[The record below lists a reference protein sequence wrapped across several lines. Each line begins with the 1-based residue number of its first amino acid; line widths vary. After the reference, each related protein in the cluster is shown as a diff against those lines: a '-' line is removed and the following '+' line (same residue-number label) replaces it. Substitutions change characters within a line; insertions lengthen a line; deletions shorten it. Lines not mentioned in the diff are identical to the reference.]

1 MYVFETLI
9 FRWREALRE
18 SSGNFEELQELFEI
32 VVKFRDPQVKPR
44 LQKIIERSPK
54 FSELLSSD
62 RIADALIQ
70 GDLLRGIVNWSGVLR
85 DGNFACRI
93 HPAAQ
98 SAIGKQQWVTVSLCV
113 QCCRM
118 VDSVPIW
125 HTISI
130 L

>member
-1 MYVFETLI
+1 MNPSLENFTTGGAILSSVLRSVDRMAKLLFFSIRIAIIPLYVFETL

-70 GDLLRGIVNWSGVLR
+70 GNLLRGIVNWSG
-85 DGNFACRI
+85 
-93 HPAAQ
+93 
-98 SAIGKQQWVTVSLCV
+98 
-113 QCCRM
+113 
-118 VDSVPIW
+118 SV
-125 HTISI
+125 
-130 L
+130 

>member
-1 MYVFETLI
+1 MSHPSHKKRIVVATTIRENTVFETLI

-70 GDLLRGIVNWSGVLR
+70 GNLLKGIVNWSG
-85 DGNFACRI
+85 
-93 HPAAQ
+93 AA
-98 SAIGKQQWVTVSLCV
+98 
-113 QCCRM
+113 
-118 VDSVPIW
+118 DSFSFLSFLKLKKIAKFCK
-125 HTISI
+125 IFFI
-130 L
+130 F

>member
-18 SSGNFEELQELFEI
+18 SSGNFEDLQELFEI

-70 GDLLRGIVNWSGVLR
+70 GNLFRDIVNWSDEAMINNFSFFQLEKKHFLHRNVGHIWFPFRKNVLE
-85 DGNFACRI
+85 
-93 HPAAQ
+93 
-98 SAIGKQQWVTVSLCV
+98 K
-113 QCCRM
+113 
-118 VDSVPIW
+118 
-125 HTISI
+125 ISYKMSNHFDT

>member
-1 MYVFETLI
+1 MNSFVFQFF

-70 GDLLRGIVNWSGVLR
+70 GDLLRGIANWSGA
-85 DGNFACRI
+85 D
-93 HPAAQ
+93 
-98 SAIGKQQWVTVSLCV
+98 QQT
-113 QCCRM
+113 
-118 VDSVPIW
+118 
-125 HTISI
+125 
-130 L
+130 

>member
-1 MYVFETLI
+1 MNPSLENFTTGGAILSSVLRRSVDRMAKLLFFSIRIAIIPLYVFETLI
-9 FRWREALRE
+9 FRWKEALRE

-70 GDLLRGIVNWSGVLR
+70 GDLLRGIVNWSGA
-85 DGNFACRI
+85 D
-93 HPAAQ
+93 
-98 SAIGKQQWVTVSLCV
+98 QQT
-113 QCCRM
+113 
-118 VDSVPIW
+118 
-125 HTISI
+125 
-130 L
+130 